1 MPIWK
6 QLLLNLYYQSSRPA
20 RARRARQYAEQ
31 GRSPA
36 VVLYWH
42 RIADDRATP
51 WTLSNKMFIR
61 QISWLKRNYQLVSL
75 AEIQRRLR
83 EGHNDSPCVAVT
95 FDDGYADNCDHAVPW
110 LIEHDIPC
118 TYFVTLRNV
127 LYSEPFP
134 HDVKLGHRLA
144 PNTIEQLR
152 RMAASGVEI
161 GAHTY
166 THSDLASIADRRTLR
181 RELIGARDELQA
193 AVGRP
198 VRYFAFPFGQY
209 EHLSREAFEMADA
222 AGYAAVCSAYGGYN
236 FPDDDPFHLQR
247 IPVDDSMARLKN
259 WVTIDPRKLATRR
272 FEYVRNGV
280 RDSGIE
286 VRGTEPSQ
294 GVPSIEPQFPIPES
308 FTPNL

>member
-6 QLLLNLYYQSSRPA
+6 QLLLNFYYQSSRPA
-20 RARRARQYAEQ
+20 RARRARQYAEL

-61 QISWLKRNYQLVSL
+61 QISWLKKHYQLVSL

-83 EGHNDSPCVAVT
+83 QGYNNSPCVSVT
-95 FDDGYADNCDHAVPW
+95 FDDGYANNCDHAVPW
-110 LIEHDIPC
+110 LIKHNIPF
-118 TYFVTLRNV
+118 TYFVTLQNV
-127 LYSEPFP
+127 LSGEPFP

-152 RMAASGVEI
+152 RMAEAGVEI

-166 THSDLASIADRRTLR
+166 THPDLASISDRRTLR
-181 RELIGARDELQA
+181 RELVEAKHELQA
-193 AVGRP
+193 VLGWP
-198 VRYFAFPFGQY
+198 VRYFAFPFGQH
-209 EHLSREAFEMADA
+209 EHLSREAFEMADQ

-236 FPDDDPFHLQR
+236 FPGDDPFHLQR
-247 IPVDDSMARLKN
+247 IPADDSMARLKN

-272 FEYVRNGV
+272 FECVRSGV
-280 RDSGIE
+280 RDSGFGD
-286 VRGTEPSQ
+286 RGMEPSQ

-308 FTPNL
+308 FMPNM